1 MPFLKL
7 SFEVVCAICKNFAY
21 FLRANKHFKFIIMN
35 NIATMIF
42 IFCRFFCILRC
53 AFVYCCGLDS
63 FFDCNGIRLYT
74 TKSSLFQRKIQ
85 GKSPKSCRFLPD
97 FSALH
102 NRFGPCRFFWSFS
115 QARRVAQKIIVNK
128 CIDAA

>member
-7 SFEVVCAICKNFAY
+7 SFEAVCAICKNFAY
-21 FLRANKHFKFIIMN
+21 FLRANKYFEFIIMN

-102 NRFGPCRFFWSFS
+102 NRFGSCRFSGLF
-115 QARRVAQKIIVNK
+115 RRR
-128 CIDAA
+128 AAPRKKLSSTNA